1 MTLSYANGPS
11 YHTYFDTV
19 KNERIDPRTVNRE
32 DPASF
37 FPATFEID
45 LETHGGED
53 VAVFAKGPFSHLF
66 TGVYEQNTIP
76 HLMAYAACW
85 NTNLQMCDEYD
96 VE

>member
-11 YHTYFDTV
+11 YHTYFDNVT
-19 KNERIDPRTVNRE
+19 NTRIDPSTVNRD
-32 DPASF
+32 DPKAY
-37 FPATFEID
+37 FPATFDID
-45 LETHGGED
+45 SETHGGED

-85 NTNLQMCDEYD
+85 NKHFTMCDEL
-96 VE
+96 EFH